1 MKLQWK
7 KGDMV
12 AVLLVLL
19 LALGVFLAFLPSG
32 QEKGASAQI
41 YLDGKLVKTVSL
53 TQDQEFSVDGD
64 YRNTITVKNGRIA
77 VTHSDCP
84 GKDCVGCGWQS
95 VSGRSLVCLPNRME
109 IRIVGKAT
117 DVDFVVG

>member
-1 MKLQWK
+1 MKLRFK

-12 AVLLVLL
+12 AVLLVLAVA
-19 LALGVFLAFLPSG
+19 LAVFLAFLPGG
-32 QEKGASAQI
+32 QKNGASAEI
-41 YLDGKLVKTVSL
+41 YLDGELVRVVSL
-53 TQDQEFSVDGD
+53 DRDQEFVVEGD
-64 YRNTITVKNGRIA
+64 YRNTVTVKNGKIA

-95 VSGRSLVCLPNRME
+95 QSGRSLVCLPNRME
-109 IRIVGKAT
+109 IRIVTAKS